1 MWYQLGD
8 CGTIILVCRA
18 VTRNFYLGGPTIVL
32 KIALYKIYRNILVG
46 GGAWPHA
53 GYGPCS
59 YEFENIVGV
68 RAEYSDLICVHSCT
82 IIEYSYMLCRFC
94 MLVITICFFGITL
107 ITRHGEWEK
116 VHPALKALKWVPDAD
131 SKQRVIKTNRA
142 HFNSDLEGTTNNTVE
157 RAFYLSISKVPSGP
171 HTRMRQVF
179 EKEAL
184 LPPRLPQRSSP
195 RAVASQSAPPV
206 RRQRR
211 HWRRFVI
218 NYRVLVPLLR
228 ALTWAPPVASG
239 SRHERAVHS
248 RSPVRHCASAARP
261 LCVRP
266 LIRARRRTRAVIC
279 QSACHSFAHCSE
291 SERERLHRSPS
302 GSRYCSTHYYCAT
315 LPSRERSC
323 KTPVCRQETNWI
335 TEHYS
340 SSLPLFTSAATLV
353 CAARGPLAARNSS
366 QTEPLS

>member
-116 VHPALKALKWVPDAD
+116 VHPALKALK
-131 SKQRVIKTNRA
+131 
-142 HFNSDLEGTTNNTVE
+142 
-157 RAFYLSISKVPSGP
+157 
-171 HTRMRQVF
+171 
-179 EKEAL
+179 
-184 LPPRLPQRSSP
+184 
-195 RAVASQSAPPV
+195 
-206 RRQRR
+206 
-211 HWRRFVI
+211 
-218 NYRVLVPLLR
+218 
-228 ALTWAPPVASG
+228 
-239 SRHERAVHS
+239 
-248 RSPVRHCASAARP
+248 
-261 LCVRP
+261 
-266 LIRARRRTRAVIC
+266 
-279 QSACHSFAHCSE
+279 
-291 SERERLHRSPS
+291 
-302 GSRYCSTHYYCAT
+302 
-315 LPSRERSC
+315 
-323 KTPVCRQETNWI
+323 
-335 TEHYS
+335 
-340 SSLPLFTSAATLV
+340 
-353 CAARGPLAARNSS
+353 
-366 QTEPLS
+366 